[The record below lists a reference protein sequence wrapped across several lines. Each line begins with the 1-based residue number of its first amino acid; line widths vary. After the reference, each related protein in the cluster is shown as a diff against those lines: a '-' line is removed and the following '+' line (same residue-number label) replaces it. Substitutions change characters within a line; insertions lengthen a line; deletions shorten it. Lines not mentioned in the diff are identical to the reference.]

1 MRTCVLTIGFF
12 LIASCALAADI
23 DGKWTGE
30 YKSGGMVEPITVTF
44 EFKAEGDKLTG
55 TDTASID
62 GKAFEIKEGKID
74 GKNISF
80 KVEKD
85 YQGMALKLSYK
96 GVLKDDEIKMTL
108 EMEGAQ
114 EFTVKRVKKSS
125 E

>member
-30 YKSGGMVEPITVTF
+30 YNSGMGDPMTITF

-80 KVEKD
+80 KVDK
-85 YQGMALKLSYK
+85 LFVKLSYK